1 MKEELDKLEKEI
13 KKDLAKIKVDNTF
26 KGFNNEINKKYL
38 EVFDKYKNKIKEI
51 KEKYNTQ
58 K

>member
-13 KKDLAKIKVDNTF
+13 EKDLAKIKVDDTF